1 MSQLNDEQMLRYARH
16 IMLDGFGFEGQE
28 RLLNS
33 KVLMVGAGGLGAPAL
48 MYLVAA
54 GVGTIHLVDDDT
66 VELSNLQRQIAHT
79 NDRVAMPKVES
90 ARLMAQA
97 LNPEV
102 RVVPHHQRYGDAE
115 LDALIA
121 EVDLV
126 LECTDNFNTRQQLN
140 RICFKYK
147 VPMVSAAAIRF
158 DGQVTVFDFRDSASP
173 CYACQYDPSENLQ
186 PDNCATLG
194 VLSTVVGSIGM
205 MQAHEAL
212 KLLLGI
218 GQSLEGRLLM
228 FDGRNT
234 HWHEFKLSKNPQC
247 SICAK
252 AADAMDV

>member
-1 MSQLNDEQMLRYARH
+1 MSQMSDEQLLRYARH

-28 RLLNS
+28 RLLDS
-33 KVLMVGAGGLGAPAL
+33 KILMVGAGGLGAPAL

-54 GVGTIHLVDDDT
+54 GVGTIHLVDDDE
-66 VELSNLQRQIAHT
+66 VELSNLQRQVAHT
-79 NDRVAMPKVES
+79 SDRVGVSKVG
-90 ARLMAQA
+90 AAKLMAQA

-102 RVVPHHQRYGDAE
+102 NFIAHSQRYGDDE
-115 LDALIA
+115 LSELIQG
-121 EVDLV
+121 VDLV

-140 RICFKYK
+140 KICFSHQ
-147 VPMVSAAAIRF
+147 VPLVSAAAIRF
-158 DGQVTVFDFRDSASP
+158 DGQLTVFDFRNSSSP

-218 GQSLEGRLLM
+218 GRPLVGRLLM
-228 FDGRNT
+228 FDGRET
-234 HWHEFKLSKNPQC
+234 QWQEFKLTKNPHCAVC
-247 SICAK
+247 SDISK
-252 AADAMDV
+252 

>member
-1 MSQLNDEQMLRYARH
+1 MSQLNDEQLLRYARH

-28 RLLNS
+28 RLINS
-33 KVLMVGAGGLGAPAL
+33 RILMVGAGGLGAPAL

-66 VELSNLQRQIAHT
+66 VELSNLQRQIVHT
-79 NDRVAMPKVES
+79 NERIAMPKVAS
-90 ARLMAQA
+90 AKLMAQA

-102 RVVPHHQRYGDAE
+102 ELIPHHGRLNDEQ
-115 LDALIA
+115 LDALMQQ
-121 EVDLV
+121 VDLV
-126 LECTDNFNTRQQLN
+126 LECTDNFATRQQLN
-140 RICFKYK
+140 RKCFKHR

-158 DGQVTVFDFRDSASP
+158 DGQVTVFDFRDEKSP

-218 GQSLEGRLLM
+218 GQSLQGRLLM

-234 HWHEFKLSKNPQC
+234 RWHEFKLSKNPQC
-247 SICAK
+247 RVCANTSQ
-252 AADAMDV
+252 

>member
-1 MSQLNDEQMLRYARH
+1 MTEMNDQQLLRYARH
-16 IMLDGFGFEGQE
+16 IMLDDFGFEGQE

-33 KVLMVGAGGLGAPAL
+33 RILMVGAGGLGAPAL

-54 GVGTIHLVDDDT
+54 GVGTIHLVDDDE
-66 VELSNLQRQIAHT
+66 VELSNLQRQIAHSSE
-79 NDRVAMPKVES
+79 RVGMPKVES
-90 ARLMAQA
+90 AKLMAQA

-102 RVVPHHQRYGDAE
+102 EFIAHHQRCSDE
-115 LDALIA
+115 DLDALIQ

-126 LECTDNFNTRQQLN
+126 MECTDNFNTRQQLN

-158 DGQVTVFDFRDSASP
+158 NGQVTVYDFREASSP

-218 GQSLEGRLLM
+218 GRSLVGRLLL
-228 FDGRNT
+228 FDGRDT
-234 HWHEFKLSKNPQC
+234 QWQEFKLSKNPHCAVC
-247 SICAK
+247 SK
-252 AADAMDV
+252 DAN

>member
-1 MSQLNDEQMLRYARH
+1 MSDEQLLRYARH

-28 RLLNS
+28 RLLNC
-33 KVLMVGAGGLGAPAL
+33 KILMVGAGGLGAPAL

-54 GVGTIHLVDDDT
+54 GVGTIHLVDDDE
-66 VELSNLQRQIAHT
+66 VDLSNLQRQIVHT
-79 NDRVAMPKVES
+79 TDRVGMPKVES
-90 ARLMAQA
+90 AKLMAQA

-102 RVVPHHQRYGDAE
+102 NLIAHQQRYDDAMLDE
-115 LDALIA
+115 LIQ

-126 LECTDNFNTRQQLN
+126 LECTDNFNTRQQLS
-140 RICFKYK
+140 RICFKHK
-147 VPMVSAAAIRF
+147 IPMVSAAAIRF
-158 DGQVTVFDFRDSASP
+158 DGQLTVFDFRDLASP

-218 GQSLEGRLLM
+218 GQPLVGRMLM
-228 FDGRNT
+228 FDGRAT
-234 HWHEFKLSKNPQC
+234 QWQEFKLTKNPRC
-247 SICAK
+247 SVCSSPDSPYIR
-252 AADAMDV
+252 

>member
-1 MSQLNDEQMLRYARH
+1 MNDQQLLRYARH
-16 IMLDGFGFEGQE
+16 IMLDDVGFEGQE
-28 RLLNS
+28 RLLIS
-33 KVLMVGAGGLGAPAL
+33 RVLMVGAGGLGAPAL

-54 GVGTIHLVDDDT
+54 GVGTIHLVDDDD
-66 VELSNLQRQIAHT
+66 VELSNLQRQIVHST
-79 NDRVAMPKVES
+79 ERVGMPKVES
-90 ARLMAQA
+90 AKQMAKM

-102 RVVPHHQRYGDAE
+102 NFIAYHQRFGDE
-115 LDALIA
+115 GLEQLIQD
-121 EVDLV
+121 VDLV

-158 DGQVTVFDFRDSASP
+158 DGQVTVYDFREASSP

-212 KLLLGI
+212 KLLLGM
-218 GQSLEGRLLM
+218 GRSLAGRLLM
-228 FDGRNT
+228 FDGRDT
-234 HWHEFKLSKNPQC
+234 RWQEFKLRKNPHC
-247 SICAK
+247 TVCAEL
-252 AADAMDV
+252 AGID

>member
-1 MSQLNDEQMLRYARH
+1 MNDDQLLRYARH
-16 IMLDGFGFEGQE
+16 IMLDDFGFEGQE

-33 KVLMVGAGGLGAPAL
+33 KILMVGAGGLGAPAL

-54 GVGTIHLVDDDT
+54 GVGTIHLVDDDE

-79 NDRVAMPKVES
+79 SDRIGMPKVES
-90 ARLMAQA
+90 AKLMARA
-97 LNPEV
+97 LNPDV
-102 RVVPHHQRYGDAE
+102 NFVAHYQRYDDEALDE
-115 LDALIA
+115 LIQQ
-121 EVDLV
+121 VDLV

-140 RICFKYK
+140 RLCFKHK
-147 VPMVSAAAIRF
+147 IPMVSAAAIRF
-158 DGQVTVFDFRDSASP
+158 DGQLTVFDFRQQNSP

-218 GQSLEGRLLM
+218 AKPLVGRLLM

-234 HWHEFKLSKNPQC
+234 HWHEFKLTKNPQC
-247 SICAK
+247 SVCS
-252 AADAMDV
+252 VESEL

>member
-1 MSQLNDEQMLRYARH
+1 MNDQQLLRYARH
-16 IMLDGFGFEGQE
+16 IMLDDVGFEGQE

-33 KVLMVGAGGLGAPAL
+33 RVLMVGAGGLGAPAL

-54 GVGTIHLVDDDT
+54 GIGTIHLVDDDD
-66 VELSNLQRQIAHT
+66 VELSNLQRQIVHST
-79 NDRVAMPKVES
+79 ERVGMPKVES
-90 ARLMAQA
+90 AKQMAKM

-102 RVVPHHQRYGDAE
+102 NFIAHHQRFGDE
-115 LDALIA
+115 GLEQLIQD
-121 EVDLV
+121 VDLV

-158 DGQVTVFDFRDSASP
+158 DGQVTVYDFREASSP
-173 CYACQYDPSENLQ
+173 CYACQYDPSEILQ

-212 KLLLGI
+212 KLLLGM
-218 GQSLEGRLLM
+218 GRSLAGRLLM
-228 FDGRNT
+228 FDGRDT
-234 HWHEFKLSKNPQC
+234 RWQEFKLRKNPHC
-247 SICAK
+247 TVCAEV
-252 AADAMDV
+252 AGTD

>member
-1 MSQLNDEQMLRYARH
+1 MNDQQLLRYARH
-16 IMLDGFGFEGQE
+16 IMLDDVGFEGQE

-33 KVLMVGAGGLGAPAL
+33 KILMVGAGGLGAPAL

-54 GVGTIHLVDDDT
+54 GVGTIHLVDDDE

-79 NDRVAMPKVES
+79 SERVGMPKVES
-90 ARLMAQA
+90 AKLMAQA

-102 RVVPHHQRYGDAE
+102 NFIAHHQRFDDA
-115 LDALIA
+115 ALEQLIQ

-126 LECTDNFNTRQQLN
+126 LECTDNFKTRQQLN
-140 RICFKYK
+140 RICFKHR

-158 DGQVTVFDFRDSASP
+158 DGQVTVYDFRETSSP
-173 CYACQYDPSENLQ
+173 CYACQYDPSDNLQ

-212 KLLLGI
+212 KLLLGM
-218 GQSLEGRLLM
+218 GRSLVGRLLM
-228 FDGRNT
+228 FDGRDT
-234 HWHEFKLSKNPQC
+234 QWQEFKLSKNPHC
-247 SICAK
+247 PVCAGHS
-252 AADAMDV
+252 AD

>member
-1 MSQLNDEQMLRYARH
+1 MNDQQLLRYARH
-16 IMLDGFGFEGQE
+16 IMLDDFGFEGQE

-54 GVGTIHLVDDDT
+54 GVGTIHLVDDDE

-79 NDRVAMPKVES
+79 SDRVGMSKVES
-90 ARLMAQA
+90 AKLMAQA

-102 RVVPHHQRYGDAE
+102 DFIAHEQRFSDEE
-115 LDALIA
+115 LDALIQEA
-121 EVDLV
+121 DLV
-126 LECTDNFNTRQQLN
+126 MECTDNFKTRQQLN
-140 RICFKYK
+140 RICFKHS

-158 DGQVTVFDFRDSASP
+158 NGQVTVYDFRESSSP
-173 CYACQYDPSENLQ
+173 CYACQYDPSDNLQ

-218 GQSLEGRLLM
+218 GRSLVGRLLL
-228 FDGRNT
+228 FDGRDT
-234 HWHEFKLSKNPQC
+234 QWQEFKLSKNPNC
-247 SICAK
+247 SVCAK
-252 AADAMDV
+252 EAS

>member
-1 MSQLNDEQMLRYARH
+1 MNDEQLLRYARH
-16 IMLDGFGFEGQE
+16 IMLDDFGFEGQE

-33 KVLMVGAGGLGAPAL
+33 KILMVGAGGLGAPAL

-54 GVGTIHLVDDDT
+54 GVGTIHLVDDDV

-79 NDRVAMPKVES
+79 SDRIGMPKVES
-90 ARLMAQA
+90 AKLMAQA

-102 RVVPHHQRYGDAE
+102 NFIAHHQRYDDAALDE
-115 LDALIA
+115 LIQQ
-121 EVDLV
+121 VDLV
-126 LECTDNFNTRQQLN
+126 MECTDNFNTRQQLN
-140 RICFKYK
+140 RICFKHK

-158 DGQVTVFDFRDSASP
+158 DGQLTVFDFRSPTSP

-194 VLSTVVGSIGM
+194 VLSTVVGSVGM

-218 GQSLEGRLLM
+218 GQPLVGRLLM
-228 FDGRNT
+228 FDGRGT
-234 HWHEFKLSKNPQC
+234 HWQEFKLTKNPQC
-247 SICAK
+247 SVCSG
-252 AADAMDV
+252 VTES

>member
-1 MSQLNDEQMLRYARH
+1 MNDEHMLRYARH
-16 IMLDGFGFEGQE
+16 IMLDGFSFEGQE

-33 KVLMVGAGGLGAPAL
+33 KLLMIGAGGLGAPAL
-48 MYLVAA
+48 MYLAAA

-66 VELSNLQRQIAHT
+66 VDLSNLQRQIVHST
-79 NDRVAMPKVES
+79 ERVGLPKVES
-90 ARLMAQA
+90 AKAMVQA

-102 RVVPHHQRYGDAE
+102 QLIAHPQR
-115 LDALIA
+115 LDDDGLAALIQ
-121 EVDLV
+121 EVDIV

-140 RICFKYK
+140 RLCHSHR
-147 VPMVSAAAIRF
+147 VPLVSAAAIRF
-158 DGQVTVFDFRDSASP
+158 DGQVTVYDFRDPETP

-218 GQSLEGRLLM
+218 GRSLQGRLLM
-228 FDGRNT
+228 FSGRDT
-234 HWHEFKLSKNPQC
+234 QWMEFKLSKNPQC
-247 SICAK
+247 TICGNH
-252 AADAMDV
+252 

>member
-1 MSQLNDEQMLRYARH
+1 
-16 IMLDGFGFEGQE
+16 MLDDFGFEGQE

-54 GVGTIHLVDDDT
+54 GVGTIHLVDDDE

-79 NDRVAMPKVES
+79 SDRVGMSKVES
-90 ARLMAQA
+90 AKLMAQA

-102 RVVPHHQRYGDAE
+102 DFIAHEQRFSDEE
-115 LDALIA
+115 LDALIQEA
-121 EVDLV
+121 DLV
-126 LECTDNFNTRQQLN
+126 MECTDNFKTRQQLN
-140 RICFKYK
+140 RICFKHS

-158 DGQVTVFDFRDSASP
+158 NGQVTVYDFRESSSP
-173 CYACQYDPSENLQ
+173 CYACQYDPSDNLQ

-218 GQSLEGRLLM
+218 GRSLVGRLLL
-228 FDGRNT
+228 FDGRDT
-234 HWHEFKLSKNPQC
+234 QWQEFKLSKNPHC
-247 SICAK
+247 SVCAK
-252 AADAMDV
+252 EAS